1 MSESKA
7 DTPESEPETGE
18 HQGGEATAGEHQG
31 GEAPAGEHQG
41 GEHQG
46 GEHQGGEATA
56 GESRAEDAGI
66 PSAPAG
72 EGDRIALLEAEISQ
86 LKDQLLRALAET
98 ENVRRRGQRERSDA
112 IKYGAASLV
121 KDLLAVSDNLRRA
134 IDSVPREAAAEDDR
148 LLTLL
153 DGVELTEKELLSVFE
168 RHHIVKLEP
177 LGEKLDPHRHE
188 AMYEVPD
195 PSQPPGTVV
204 QVIEPGYLLHDR
216 LVRPARV
223 GIAKGQATE
232 PPAD

>member
-18 HQGGEATAGEHQG
+18 AQGGEAQG
-31 GEAPAGEHQG
+31 SEAQSGEAPAADVG
-41 GEHQG
+41 
-46 GEHQGGEATA
+46 A
-56 GESRAEDAGI
+56 
-66 PSAPAG
+66 PPAPAG

-134 IDSVPREAAAEDDR
+134 IDSVPGDAAVDDDR
-148 LLTLL
+148 LKTLL

-223 GIAKGQATE
+223 GIAKSEATD

>member
-1 MSESKA
+1 MSESEA
-7 DTPESEPETGE
+7 DTPENESE
-18 HQGGEATAGEHQG
+18 AA
-31 GEAPAGEHQG
+31 APQASAQ
-41 GEHQG
+41 
-46 GEHQGGEATA
+46 
-56 GESRAEDAGI
+56 DAGGT
-66 PSAPAG
+66 PAPAG
-72 EGDRIALLEAEISQ
+72 EGDRIALLEAEIGG

-98 ENVRRRGQRERSDA
+98 ENVRRRSQRERLDTM
-112 IKYGAASLV
+112 KYAATALV

-134 IDSVPREAAAEDDR
+134 IESVPQEAAEDDER
-148 LLTLL
+148 LKTLI

-223 GIAKGQATE
+223 GVAKSGPMPAAAAEAAAEADGDDADQPE
-232 PPAD
+232 PDAQSDAPA

>member
-1 MSESKA
+1 MG
-7 DTPESEPETGE
+7 DLGDPP
-18 HQGGEATAGEHQG
+18 
-31 GEAPAGEHQG
+31 
-41 GEHQG
+41 
-46 GEHQGGEATA
+46 
-56 GESRAEDAGI
+56 
-66 PSAPAG
+66 APAG

-86 LKDQLLRALAET
+86 LKDQILRALAET

-112 IKYGAASLV
+112 VKYGATALV

-134 IDSVPREAAAEDDR
+134 IDSVPRDAAADDDR
-148 LLTLL
+148 LTTLL

-204 QVIEPGYLLHDR
+204 QLIEPGYLLHDR

-223 GIAKGQATE
+223 GIAKGQATDPPE
-232 PPAD
+232 PKT

>member
-1 MSESKA
+1 MSESRP
-7 DTPESEPETGE
+7 DTPESEPE
-18 HQGGEATAGEHQG
+18 AGETQS
-31 GEAPAGEHQG
+31 GEPQASEPRAD
-41 GEHQG
+41 
-46 GEHQGGEATA
+46 EAQA
-56 GESRAEDAGI
+56 EDPRAEEPGAEDLGD
-66 PSAPAG
+66 PPAPAG

-112 IKYGAASLV
+112 VKYGAAALV

-134 IDSVPREAAAEDDR
+134 IESVPRDAATDDDR
-148 LLTLL
+148 LITLL
-153 DGVELTEKELLSVFE
+153 DGVELTEKELLAVFE

-204 QVIEPGYLLHDR
+204 QLIEPGYLLHDR
-216 LVRPARV
+216 LLRPARV
-223 GIAKGQATE
+223 GISKGEAAE
-232 PPAD
+232 PPEPDAPA